1 MILTVP
7 ISIVTFLK
15 IVFIKALFF
24 VIIFICIS
32 YGIDY
37 LIDLLDSVNL
47 DLAKYGG
54 SFGEG
59 ISYAL
64 NYLKVKEGIELILT
78 AYNVRFLIRRIP
90 FIGS

>member
-15 IVFIKALFF
+15 IVFLKA
-24 VIIFICIS
+24 IIFIFIYVCIS

-37 LIDLLDSVNL
+37 LIGLLEGVQFDLSQYSN
-47 DLAKYGG
+47 
-54 SFGEG
+54 FGDG

-64 NYLKVKEGIELILT
+64 NYIKLKEGIELVLT